1 MINRFLAEL
10 ADEGRS
16 AFTLRT
22 YRQAVLRWQR
32 HLGDRPAT
40 PEEVRTYLRQFAAS
54 SSRRVYLAALRRWY
68 RFLIDQGAAT
78 VDLTAGVRAGR
89 PPERAP
95 RVITLEEEQALFAA
109 AHGTDERALL
119 RLLRFS
125 GLRVGEAVGY
135 RRWIYDPYRMSH
147 VKEFVPGLRIGD
159 LDMVSRTITVRGK
172 GGRVDLAYLDPETV
186 ELIGELIDGLSRRL
200 PTAPIFQ
207 REDGTPRGVCWANAV
222 FRRLAKRARI
232 ARPITPHMMRHTF
245 LTRFLEA
252 GGNLRAAQQLA
263 RHRKLSS
270 TLVYAAFG
278 DRALRAQYDRFVAG
292 SVASA

>member
-1 MINRFLAEL
+1 MIDRFLAEL

-22 YRQAVLRWQR
+22 YRQALLRWQR
-32 HLGDRPAT
+32 HLGDHPAT
-40 PEEVRTYLRQFAAS
+40 PEEARSYLRQFAAA
-54 SSRRVYLAALRRWY
+54 SSRRVYLAALHRWY
-68 RFLIDQGAAT
+68 RFLIDEGAAT
-78 VDLTAGVRAGR
+78 VDPTAGVRAGR

-95 RVITLEEEQALFAA
+95 RVITLEEERALFAA
-109 AHGTDERALL
+109 AHRTDERALL

-135 RRWIYDPYRMSH
+135 RRWIYDPYRTLR
-147 VKEFVPGLRIGD
+147 VKELVPGLRIGD
-159 LDMVSRTITVRGK
+159 LDTVARTITVRGK
-172 GGRVDLAYLDPETV
+172 GGRVDLAYLDPRTA
-186 ELIGELIDGLSRRL
+186 ELIGKLIDGLSHRHQN
-200 PTAPIFQ
+200 APIFQ
-207 REDGTPRGVCWANAV
+207 RVDGTPRGVRWANVV
-222 FRRLAKRARI
+222 FRRLARRARI

-278 DRALRAQYDRFVAG
+278 DRALRAQYDSFVAG
-292 SVASA
+292 SIVIA